1 MNQRDDRFGPEIGP
15 DGTRFRLWAPDAGA
29 VRLLIDGRAP
39 QPLARDAS
47 GVWSGFADAAA
58 GALYRFEVDGR
69 AFPDPASR
77 FQPEDV
83 AGPSQLVDE
92 AAYAWRH
99 ASWRGRPWAEAV
111 IYEAHLGVLDGYDG
125 LRARLPALADLGVT
139 AVELMPIADFPG
151 ARGWGYD
158 GVLPFAPDSAY
169 GPRDAL
175 KALVDDAHG
184 LGLMVFLDV
193 VYNHFGPE
201 GNGLP
206 TYASAMFDPSVHTPW
221 GAAIDFRQPQVR
233 RFFTEA
239 ALYWLDAFR
248 LDGLRFDAVH
258 AIGDKSWLV
267 ETAKAAREA
276 FPGRHIHLVL
286 ENEDNDARLLRAGF
300 DAQWSDDFHNVM
312 HVLLTGETHA
322 YYKDFSD
329 HPARRLAR
337 ALAQGFIYQGEASP
351 HHDGAPRGQPSA
363 DLPPTA
369 FVSFLQNHDQVGNR
383 ALGERLTR
391 LARPGALR
399 AAMALML
406 LCPQIPMLFMGEE
419 AGAREPFLYFTDFH
433 GDLAAAVRDGRR
445 KEFAGS
451 PGFGSAEQRGAIPDP
466 NAPETF
472 AASRWSDNAPDA
484 AAWRDLVRRLLAIRR
499 GAIIPRLAGATAIG
513 AEAVGGK
520 AVVARWKLADG
531 ARLTLAA
538 NLGQE
543 LATADLPAAEPLFGE
558 PARNAIPPETT
569 LGWIE
574 S

>member
-1 MNQRDDRFGPEIGP
+1 MSTPAYRFGPAIGP
-15 DGTRFRLWAPDAGA
+15 DGTRFRLWAPDASA
-29 VRLLIDGRAP
+29 VRLLIEGQAA
-39 QPLARDAS
+39 QPLARDAI
-47 GVWSGFADAAA
+47 GVWSGLADAGP
-58 GALYRFEVDGR
+58 GALYRFEVDGQ

-83 AGPSQLVDE
+83 SGPSQLVDE

-99 ASWRGRPWAEAV
+99 DDWRGRPWAEAV
-111 IYEAHLGVLDGYDG
+111 IYEAHLGVLGGYEG
-125 LRARLPALADLGVT
+125 LRARLASLAELGIT
-139 AVELMPIADFPG
+139 AIELMPIADFPG
-151 ARGWGYD
+151 ARSWGYD

-169 GPRDAL
+169 GPREAL
-175 KALVDDAHG
+175 KALVDEAHG
-184 LGLMVFLDV
+184 LGLMVLLDV

-206 TYASAMFDPSVHTPW
+206 AYASAMFDASVHTPW

-233 RFFTEA
+233 RFFTENV
-239 ALYWLDAFR
+239 LYWLDAFR

-258 AIGDKSWLV
+258 AIDDKSWLV
-267 ETAKAAREA
+267 EAAAAAREA
-276 FPGRHIHLVL
+276 FPDRQIHLVL
-286 ENEDNDARLLRAGF
+286 ENEDNGAGLLRAGF

-322 YYKDFSD
+322 YYRDFAD
-329 HPARRLAR
+329 RPAQRLAR
-337 ALAQGFIYQGEASP
+337 ALSQGFIYQGQPSP

-383 ALGERLTR
+383 AFGERLTG

-419 AGAREPFLYFTDFH
+419 VGAREPFLYFTDFH
-433 GDLAAAVRDGRR
+433 GALAAAVRDGRR

-451 PGFGSAEQRGAIPDP
+451 PGFGSTEQRDAIPDP

-472 AASRWSDNAPDA
+472 AASRWSDDAPDA
-484 AAWRDLVRRLLAIRR
+484 EAWRGLTRHLLTLRREAIV
-499 GAIIPRLAGATAIG
+499 PRLAGAAAIG
-513 AEAVGGK
+513 AEAIGPK
-520 AVVARWKLADG
+520 AVIARWRLADG
-531 ARLTLAA
+531 ARLTLAV
-538 NLGQE
+538 NLGLE
-543 LATADLPAAEPLFGE
+543 PAPAKLPDTPPLFGA
-558 PARNAIPPETT
+558 PADDAIPPETT
-569 LGWIE
+569 LAWILP
-574 S
+574 